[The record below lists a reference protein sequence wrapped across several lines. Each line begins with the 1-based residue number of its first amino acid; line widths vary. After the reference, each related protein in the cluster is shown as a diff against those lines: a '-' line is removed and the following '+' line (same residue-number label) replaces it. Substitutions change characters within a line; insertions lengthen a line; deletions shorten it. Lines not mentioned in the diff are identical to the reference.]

1 MRSIIL
7 VFRYIKDESNNLIT
21 TSTNTKKTVK
31 NVEIFQ
37 SKSKIKCSKMEINLL
52 EKNSLAL
59 MFTKFFS

>member
-7 VFRYIKDESNNLIT
+7 VFRYIKDEPNNLIS

-37 SKSKIKCSKMEINLL
+37 SKSKIKCSKM
-52 EKNSLAL
+52 
-59 MFTKFFS
+59 